1 MWHNTLPLS
10 AGSLP
15 CDPVTARTLLDVLD
29 SGGDEDAKKTIGD
42 EVGLSLG
49 DAGGVT

>member
-15 CDPVTARTLLDVLD
+15 RDPVTARTLLDVFD
-29 SGGDEDAKKTIGD
+29 GSGDEDAKQTIGD
-42 EVGLSLG
+42 EVGLSSG
-49 DAGGVT
+49 DAGGVA